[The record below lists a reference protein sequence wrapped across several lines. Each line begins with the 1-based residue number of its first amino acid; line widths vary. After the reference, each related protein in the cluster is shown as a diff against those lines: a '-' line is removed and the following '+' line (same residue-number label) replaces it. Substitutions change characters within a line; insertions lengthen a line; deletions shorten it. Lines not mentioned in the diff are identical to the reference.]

1 MPGWRNGRRGGLKIR
16 YLYGCAGS
24 IPAPGTTKTN
34 FYIPMAGSASARR
47 QAGRLLP
54 VTTGCVPPIH
64 GCFFTGLFF
73 LNRRLSRRGGQARR
87 GFFILSRHHVGTR
100 IRKLHGGTGLAQLKG
115 HRAPVH
121 SWAPGTS
128 LNDKKGSGPPAARMT
143 TNNETD
149 LDRRC
154 GMGDNP
160 GD

>member
-1 MPGWRNGRRGGLKIR
+1 MPGWWNGRRGGLKIR

-24 IPAPGTTKTN
+24 IPAPGTTKATS
-34 FYIPMAGSASARR
+34 PSQWPALHPLDGRCAGCCR
-47 QAGRLLP
+47 GPP
-54 VTTGCVPPIH
+54 VVCSPIH

-73 LNRRLSRRGGQARR
+73 LIRRLSRRGRHTRR